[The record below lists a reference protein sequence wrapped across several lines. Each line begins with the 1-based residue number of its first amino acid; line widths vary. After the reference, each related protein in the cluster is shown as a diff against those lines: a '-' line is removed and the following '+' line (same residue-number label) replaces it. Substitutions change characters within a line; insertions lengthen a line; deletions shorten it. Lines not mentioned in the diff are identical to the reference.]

1 MASVPEAKV
10 ATQLIELLLA
20 SVKYDQEAQDGPDG
34 LAKLEPEPED
44 DEDE

>member
-10 ATQLIELLLA
+10 AKQLIDLLLA
-20 SVKYDQEAQDGPDG
+20 SARYDQEAEDGPDG
-34 LAKLEPEPED
+34 LAKLAPEPGD